1 MTKEEF
7 QGEWTTLALE
17 LTATQPGVVDWS
29 EGAHVP
35 SVLIQQP
42 ATEDLSA
49 APTAQ
54 PTEWGGTTTEGS

>member
-7 QGEWTTLALE
+7 QGEWTIPA
-17 LTATQPGVVDWS
+17 ATQPEVVDWS

-35 SVLIQQP
+35 SMLIQQP

-54 PTEWGGTTTEGS
+54 PTEWGGTTTEGP

>member
-7 QGEWTTLALE
+7 QGEWTIPA
-17 LTATQPGVVDWS
+17 ATQPEVVDRS

-35 SVLIQQP
+35 SMLIQQP

-54 PTEWGGTTTEGS
+54 PTEWGGTTTEGP

>member
-7 QGEWTTLALE
+7 QGEWTIPA
-17 LTATQPGVVDWS
+17 AAQPEVVDWS

-42 ATEDLSA
+42 ATGDLSA
-49 APTAQ
+49 ALTAQ
-54 PTEWGGTTTEGS
+54 PAERGGTTTEGS